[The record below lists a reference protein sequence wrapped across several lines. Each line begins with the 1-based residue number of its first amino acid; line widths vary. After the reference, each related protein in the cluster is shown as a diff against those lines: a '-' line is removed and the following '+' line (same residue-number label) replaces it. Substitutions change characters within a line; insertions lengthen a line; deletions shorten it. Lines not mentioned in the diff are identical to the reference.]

1 MPINNGW
8 NLEGNYNL
16 KDILYNV
23 AFFPLPI
30 IWFMLFIIIFNLK
43 DKIYFYFKAIFIL
56 LFIISMPITADIF
69 SFPLSKGSSKFT
81 DDYNF
86 AAIIVLTGGIYKD
99 INGNWHP
106 SSNSIN
112 RAALGSNL
120 SKKLNIPLIITGGNS
135 IKENPA
141 ESLIVS
147 NFIDNKNI
155 ILEQKSKNT
164 YESALNLEKILLENN
179 LSKNDNFILI
189 TSKFHNLR
197 SALTFKSQN
206 YKIKV
211 YDYSTFDKLNF
222 YKFIPNSKSFNVFN
236 KALYEYYGLIKYLLL
251 GHILI

>member
-1 MPINNGW
+1 MI
-8 NLEGNYNL
+8 
-16 KDILYNV
+16 DILYNV

-56 LFIISMPITADIF
+56 LFIISLPITIDIF

-81 DDYNF
+81 DDQKF
-86 AAIIVLTGGIYKD
+86 SAIIVLTGGIYKD

-106 SSNSIN
+106 SSNSMK
-112 RAALGSNL
+112 RTALGNNL
-120 SKKLNIPLIITGGNS
+120 SKKLNIPLIISGGNS

-155 ILEQKSKNT
+155 ILDQISKNT
-164 YESALNLEKILLENN
+164 YESALNLEKIMFENN
-179 LSKNDNFILI
+179 LSKKDNFMLI
-189 TSKFHNLR
+189 TSKIHNLR

-206 YKIKV
+206 YKIKI
-211 YDYSTFDKLNF
+211 YDYITFDKLNF
-222 YKFIPNSKSFNVFN
+222 YKFVPNSKSFYLFN
-236 KALYEYYGLIKYLLL
+236 NALYEYYGLIKYLLL
-251 GHILI
+251 GHIKI